1 MCGHFLPV
9 SKERGRHTVN
19 RQLPV
24 AFVSLN
30 EDVCVLRKSVLRID
44 SSICWEEGQLGNVA
58 QEDVPGARW
67 ELPLLTLLPCD
78 QELLVSQGKM
88 RQSES
93 LHKQTEDVPCDALCS
108 KRTVMGTVGVED
120 GCGFSL
126 WPEKCKV

>member
-30 EDVCVLRKSVLRID
+30 EDVCVQIPLLVLRKSVLRID

-58 QEDVPGARW
+58 QEDVPRARW

-78 QELLVSQGKM
+78 QELLV
-88 RQSES
+88 
-93 LHKQTEDVPCDALCS
+93 
-108 KRTVMGTVGVED
+108 
-120 GCGFSL
+120 
-126 WPEKCKV
+126 